1 MFSELLLNSLV
12 KSNFPDMS
20 KIEVFV
26 AKLAVELFIVNN
38 SLAGFGNIVKPLFSK
53 SELLKD

>member
-1 MFSELLLNSLV
+1 
-12 KSNFPDMS
+12 MS